1 VVPIGELA
9 RSAGVKIP
17 TIRYYEQIGLLG
29 PPRRT
34 GGRQRRYGQGA
45 VRRLHFIRHARDL
58 GFSVEDI
65 RELLALSTRSE
76 QPCENIDKIAVRHL
90 ASIDQRIAQLTAL
103 RAELTRMLDQR
114 AGSSV
119 AGCYVIESL
128 AH

>member
-29 PPRRT
+29 APERT
-34 GGRQRRYGQGA
+34 EGKQRRYGNDA
-45 VRRLHFIRHARDL
+45 VQRLNFIRHARDM

-65 RELLALSTRSE
+65 RELLALSKRPD
-76 QPCENIDKIAVRHL
+76 QPCGNIDKIAARQL
-90 ASIDQRIAQLTAL
+90 AAVDQRIAQLTAL
-103 RAELTRMLDQR
+103 RTELMRMLDQCE
-114 AGSSV
+114 GSSV
-119 AGCYVIESL
+119 AECCVIESL